1 MIELEGANHA
11 ELDTVPS
18 NMTAIRAFFF
28 LQTQLIAGK
37 TKPSEK

>member
-28 LQTQLIAGK
+28 LIAGK